1 MLRDVVQQ
9 ELNDKDVQGLKH
21 FKRLLPLLRRLRDS
35 GCERDRAGNRRLYMD
50 EYCELVILALLNPMI
65 NSLRTLR
72 KTIGLDHVANT
83 LGIRRFSLGSFS
95 ESPRV
100 FEPQRLRAVI
110 DELAKELRPLS
121 KDPRLSELKDVL
133 TLVDSTILAALTRL
147 ARAAVGAEARYNTSR
162 DGLARYAWRLHTQFQ
177 SGHLRPASH
186 RPHRGAHAG
195 ANREHNVLRARLEA
209 ERCYIGDGGY
219 ADRSLFAPN
228 VVARGSSYVIRMRE
242 DSVFTVLEER
252 ELSQEAAR
260 DAGIVRDAIVTLGP
274 PGAAALNHPVRIV
287 VIQVKPHPRR
297 TRRDAKKQSDVIVVA
312 TCLLDLPPELVTLIY
327 SKRYTIELFFRF
339 LKELLGMRHLLSER
353 QEGIDIQVYCAVII
367 CMLINLTTAKRPDK
381 YTLLMVHWY
390 QLGVAS
396 EQELIDHLNQPDN
409 RGTKLRAEEDFGK
422 NWAIEPRGR
431 CEHTR
436 PVVDA
441 AAPSAFQAPSRHP
454 NPGQSPALIQE
465 RQIYEIYS
473 GKRPPGRTGL
483 AFWTMAPP
491 GTGADSTAVVYATAV
506 LPAASTM
513 STSIV

>member
-65 NSLRTLR
+65 NSLRTLQ

-100 FEPQRLRAVI
+100 FEPQRLKAVI

-162 DGLARYAWRLHTQFQ
+162 DGLARYAWRLHTQFD
-177 SGHLRPASH
+177 LDTFA
-186 RPHRGAHAG
+186 PHRIDRTGARNAG
-195 ANREHNVLRARLEA
+195 ANREHNVLRAGLEA

-219 ADRSLFAPN
+219 ADRSLFAD

-252 ELSQEAAR
+252 ELSQEAL

-409 RGTKLRAEEDFGK
+409 RGTKLRAKEELWKKLG
-422 NWAIEPRGR
+422 
-431 CEHTR
+431 
-436 PVVDA
+436 
-441 AAPSAFQAPSRHP
+441 
-454 NPGQSPALIQE
+454 
-465 RQIYEIYS
+465 Y
-473 GKRPPGRTGL
+473 
-483 AFWTMAPP
+483 
-491 GTGADSTAVVYATAV
+491 
-506 LPAASTM
+506 
-513 STSIV
+513 

>member
-1 MLRDVVQQ
+1 MMLRDVVQQ
-9 ELNDKDVQGLKH
+9 ELNDKDVQGSSTSSGCC
-21 FKRLLPLLRRLRDS
+21 RCCGALRDS
-35 GCERDRAGNRRLYMD
+35 GCERDRAGQPPAVHGRK
-50 EYCELVILALLNPMI
+50 YCELVILALLNPMI
-65 NSLRTLR
+65 SSLPDAAKNHRTGSRRQHAGDPPLPVWAASR
-72 KTIGLDHVANT
+72 NRRGSSSRSGLK
-83 LGIRRFSLGSFS
+83 
-95 ESPRV
+95 
-100 FEPQRLRAVI
+100 AVI

-162 DGLARYAWRLHTQFQ
+162 DGLGSVT
-177 SGHLRPASH
+177 PAGGCT
-186 RPHRGAHAG
+186 RTRFDLDTFAPHRIDRTGARNAG

-219 ADRSLFAPN
+219 ADRSLFAD

-252 ELSQEAAR
+252 ELSQEAL

-339 LKELLGMRHLLSER
+339 LKELLGMRHLLSQR

-409 RGTKLRAEEDFGK
+409 RGTKLRAKEELWKKLG
-422 NWAIEPRGR
+422 
-431 CEHTR
+431 
-436 PVVDA
+436 
-441 AAPSAFQAPSRHP
+441 
-454 NPGQSPALIQE
+454 
-465 RQIYEIYS
+465 Y
-473 GKRPPGRTGL
+473 
-483 AFWTMAPP
+483 
-491 GTGADSTAVVYATAV
+491 
-506 LPAASTM
+506 
-513 STSIV
+513 

>member
-65 NSLRTLR
+65 NSLRTLQ

-100 FEPQRLRAVI
+100 FEPQRLKAVI

-162 DGLARYAWRLHTQFQ
+162 DGLARYAWRLHMQFD
-177 SGHLRPASH
+177 LDTFA
-186 RPHRGAHAG
+186 PHRIDRTGARNAG
-195 ANREHNVLRARLEA
+195 ANREHNVLRAGLEA

-219 ADRSLFAPN
+219 ADRSLFAD

-252 ELSQEAAR
+252 ELSQEAL

-367 CMLINLTTAKRPDK
+367 CMLINLSTAKRPDK

-409 RGTKLRAEEDFGK
+409 RGTKLRAKEELWKKLG
-422 NWAIEPRGR
+422 
-431 CEHTR
+431 
-436 PVVDA
+436 
-441 AAPSAFQAPSRHP
+441 
-454 NPGQSPALIQE
+454 
-465 RQIYEIYS
+465 Y
-473 GKRPPGRTGL
+473 
-483 AFWTMAPP
+483 
-491 GTGADSTAVVYATAV
+491 
-506 LPAASTM
+506 
-513 STSIV
+513 

>member
-1 MLRDVVQQ
+1 MMLRDVVQQ

-65 NSLRTLR
+65 NSLRTLQ

-100 FEPQRLRAVI
+100 FEPQRLKAVI

-162 DGLARYAWRLHTQFQ
+162 DGLARYAWRLHTQFD
-177 SGHLRPASH
+177 LDTFA
-186 RPHRGAHAG
+186 PHRIDRTGARNAG
-195 ANREHNVLRARLEA
+195 ANREHNVLRAGLEA

-219 ADRSLFAPN
+219 ADRSLFAD

-252 ELSQEAAR
+252 ELSQEAL

-312 TCLLDLPPELVTLIY
+312 TCLLDLPPELVMLIY

-339 LKELLGMRHLLSER
+339 LKELLGMRHLLSQR

-409 RGTKLRAEEDFGK
+409 RGTKLRAKEELWKKLG
-422 NWAIEPRGR
+422 
-431 CEHTR
+431 
-436 PVVDA
+436 
-441 AAPSAFQAPSRHP
+441 
-454 NPGQSPALIQE
+454 
-465 RQIYEIYS
+465 Y
-473 GKRPPGRTGL
+473 
-483 AFWTMAPP
+483 
-491 GTGADSTAVVYATAV
+491 
-506 LPAASTM
+506 
-513 STSIV
+513 

>member
-65 NSLRTLR
+65 NSLRTLQ

-100 FEPQRLRAVI
+100 FEPQRLKAVI

-162 DGLARYAWRLHTQFQ
+162 DGLARYAWRLHTQFD
-177 SGHLRPASH
+177 LDTFA
-186 RPHRGAHAG
+186 PHRIDRTGARNAG
-195 ANREHNVLRARLEA
+195 ANREHNVLRAGLEA

-219 ADRSLFAPN
+219 ADRSLFAD

-252 ELSQEAAR
+252 ELSQEAL

-312 TCLLDLPPELVTLIY
+312 TCLLDLPPELVMLIY

-339 LKELLGMRHLLSER
+339 LKELLGMRHLLSQR

-409 RGTKLRAEEDFGK
+409 RGTKLRAKEELWKKLG
-422 NWAIEPRGR
+422 
-431 CEHTR
+431 
-436 PVVDA
+436 
-441 AAPSAFQAPSRHP
+441 
-454 NPGQSPALIQE
+454 
-465 RQIYEIYS
+465 Y
-473 GKRPPGRTGL
+473 
-483 AFWTMAPP
+483 
-491 GTGADSTAVVYATAV
+491 
-506 LPAASTM
+506 
-513 STSIV
+513 

>member
-1 MLRDVVQQ
+1 MMLRDVVQQ

-65 NSLRTLR
+65 NSLRTLQ

-100 FEPQRLRAVI
+100 FEPQRLTAVI

-162 DGLARYAWRLHTQFQ
+162 DGLARYAWRLHTQFD
-177 SGHLRPASH
+177 LDTFA
-186 RPHRGAHAG
+186 PHRIDRTGARNAG

-219 ADRSLFAPN
+219 ADRSLFAD

-252 ELSQEAAR
+252 ELSQEAL

-409 RGTKLRAEEDFGK
+409 RGTKLRAKEELWKKLG
-422 NWAIEPRGR
+422 
-431 CEHTR
+431 
-436 PVVDA
+436 
-441 AAPSAFQAPSRHP
+441 
-454 NPGQSPALIQE
+454 
-465 RQIYEIYS
+465 Y
-473 GKRPPGRTGL
+473 
-483 AFWTMAPP
+483 
-491 GTGADSTAVVYATAV
+491 
-506 LPAASTM
+506 
-513 STSIV
+513 

>member
-65 NSLRTLR
+65 NSLRTLQ

-100 FEPQRLRAVI
+100 FEPQRLKAVI

-162 DGLARYAWRLHTQFQ
+162 DGLARYAWRLHTQFD
-177 SGHLRPASH
+177 LDTFA
-186 RPHRGAHAG
+186 PHRIDRTGARNAG

-219 ADRSLFAPN
+219 ADRSLFAD

-252 ELSQEAAR
+252 ELSQEAL

-339 LKELLGMRHLLSER
+339 LKELLGMRHLLSQR

-409 RGTKLRAEEDFGK
+409 RGTKLRAKEELWKKLG
-422 NWAIEPRGR
+422 
-431 CEHTR
+431 
-436 PVVDA
+436 
-441 AAPSAFQAPSRHP
+441 
-454 NPGQSPALIQE
+454 
-465 RQIYEIYS
+465 Y
-473 GKRPPGRTGL
+473 
-483 AFWTMAPP
+483 
-491 GTGADSTAVVYATAV
+491 
-506 LPAASTM
+506 
-513 STSIV
+513 

>member
-65 NSLRTLR
+65 NSLRTLQ

-100 FEPQRLRAVI
+100 FEPQRLKAVI

-162 DGLARYAWRLHTQFQ
+162 DGLARYAWRLHTQFD
-177 SGHLRPASH
+177 LDTFA
-186 RPHRGAHAG
+186 PHRIDRTGARNAG

-219 ADRSLFAPN
+219 ADRSLFAD

-252 ELSQEAAR
+252 ELSQEAL

-409 RGTKLRAEEDFGK
+409 RGTKLRAKEELWKKLG
-422 NWAIEPRGR
+422 
-431 CEHTR
+431 
-436 PVVDA
+436 
-441 AAPSAFQAPSRHP
+441 
-454 NPGQSPALIQE
+454 
-465 RQIYEIYS
+465 Y
-473 GKRPPGRTGL
+473 
-483 AFWTMAPP
+483 
-491 GTGADSTAVVYATAV
+491 
-506 LPAASTM
+506 
-513 STSIV
+513 

>member
-1 MLRDVVQQ
+1 MMLRDVVQQ

-65 NSLRTLR
+65 NSLRTLQ

-100 FEPQRLRAVI
+100 FEPQRLKAVI

-162 DGLARYAWRLHTQFQ
+162 DGLARYAWRLHTQFD
-177 SGHLRPASH
+177 LDTFA
-186 RPHRGAHAG
+186 PHRIDRTGARNAG

-219 ADRSLFAPN
+219 ADRSLFAD

-252 ELSQEAAR
+252 ELSQEAL

-409 RGTKLRAEEDFGK
+409 RGTKLRAKEELWKKLG
-422 NWAIEPRGR
+422 
-431 CEHTR
+431 
-436 PVVDA
+436 
-441 AAPSAFQAPSRHP
+441 
-454 NPGQSPALIQE
+454 
-465 RQIYEIYS
+465 Y
-473 GKRPPGRTGL
+473 
-483 AFWTMAPP
+483 
-491 GTGADSTAVVYATAV
+491 
-506 LPAASTM
+506 
-513 STSIV
+513 

>member
-1 MLRDVVQQ
+1 MMLRDVVQQ

-65 NSLRTLR
+65 NSLRTLQ

-100 FEPQRLRAVI
+100 FEPQRLKAVI

-162 DGLARYAWRLHTQFQ
+162 DGLARYAWRLHTQFD
-177 SGHLRPASH
+177 LDTFA
-186 RPHRGAHAG
+186 PHRIDRTGARNAG
-195 ANREHNVLRARLEA
+195 ANREHNVLRAGLEA

-219 ADRSLFAPN
+219 ADRSLFAD

-252 ELSQEAAR
+252 ELSQEAL

-409 RGTKLRAEEDFGK
+409 RGTKLRAKEELWKKLG
-422 NWAIEPRGR
+422 
-431 CEHTR
+431 
-436 PVVDA
+436 
-441 AAPSAFQAPSRHP
+441 
-454 NPGQSPALIQE
+454 
-465 RQIYEIYS
+465 Y
-473 GKRPPGRTGL
+473 
-483 AFWTMAPP
+483 
-491 GTGADSTAVVYATAV
+491 
-506 LPAASTM
+506 
-513 STSIV
+513 

>member
-1 MLRDVVQQ
+1 MMLRDVVQQ

-65 NSLRTLR
+65 NSLRTLQ

-100 FEPQRLRAVI
+100 FEPQRLKAVI

-162 DGLARYAWRLHTQFQ
+162 DGLARYAWRLHTQFD
-177 SGHLRPASH
+177 LDTFA
-186 RPHRGAHAG
+186 PHRIDRTGARNAG
-195 ANREHNVLRARLEA
+195 ANREHNVLRAGLEA

-219 ADRSLFAPN
+219 ADRSLFAD

-252 ELSQEAAR
+252 ELSQEAL

-312 TCLLDLPPELVTLIY
+312 TCLLDLPPELVMLIY

-409 RGTKLRAEEDFGK
+409 RGTKLRAKEELWKKLG
-422 NWAIEPRGR
+422 
-431 CEHTR
+431 
-436 PVVDA
+436 
-441 AAPSAFQAPSRHP
+441 
-454 NPGQSPALIQE
+454 
-465 RQIYEIYS
+465 Y
-473 GKRPPGRTGL
+473 
-483 AFWTMAPP
+483 
-491 GTGADSTAVVYATAV
+491 
-506 LPAASTM
+506 
-513 STSIV
+513 